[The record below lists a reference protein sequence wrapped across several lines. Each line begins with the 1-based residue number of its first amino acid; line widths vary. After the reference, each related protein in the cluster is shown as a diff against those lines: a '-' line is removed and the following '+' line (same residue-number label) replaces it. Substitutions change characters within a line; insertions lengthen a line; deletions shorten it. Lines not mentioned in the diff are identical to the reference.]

1 MQSKEQSYYVSVR
14 KSYDITYQVYADSF
28 EEALKYWEEFG
39 DEQDVQPNDF
49 IVLGVMVNEES

>member
-1 MQSKEQSYYVSVR
+1 MLSKEQSYYVTVR

-39 DEQDVQPNDF
+39 DEQDIQPIDSF
-49 IVLGVMVNEES
+49 VLSVSVD